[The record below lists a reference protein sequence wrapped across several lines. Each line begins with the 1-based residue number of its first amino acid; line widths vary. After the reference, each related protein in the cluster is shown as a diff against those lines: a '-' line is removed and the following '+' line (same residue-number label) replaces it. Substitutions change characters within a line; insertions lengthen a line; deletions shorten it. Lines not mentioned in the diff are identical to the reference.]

1 LGHTPDSYFVGGE
14 MLWNALPAE
23 VNRPGV
29 ALAVSGSYQHTDDV
43 DFFVPDDVLQVFG
56 KVKLSLPLAY

>member
-1 LGHTPDSYFVGGE
+1 MGHSPDSYFVGGE
-14 MLWNALPAE
+14 VLWNAIPAE

-29 ALAVSGSYQHTDDV
+29 ALAVTGSYQHTDDAE
-43 DFFVPDDVLQVFG
+43 FFVADDILQVFG